1 MAKARVGIPINLGEL
16 IDLCV
21 SIGKAN
27 TKQGAASPLSILKWD
42 KISPMIEEAD
52 ELDDKIVELSREL
65 EKLTQRRKT
74 LVEKADG
81 LGDFARQA
89 RDILTGV
96 YRNEMKKLGDFG
108 FDVNDSPKA
117 KKTAEKKTTTG

>member
-1 MAKARVGIPINLGEL
+1 MAKARVGIPINHGEL

-21 SIGKAN
+21 SIGKTH
-27 TKQGAASPLSILKWD
+27 TKQGAKSPLSILEWD
-42 KISPMIEEAD
+42 DINPAITEAD
-52 ELDDKIVELSREL
+52 ELDDKINEMTREI